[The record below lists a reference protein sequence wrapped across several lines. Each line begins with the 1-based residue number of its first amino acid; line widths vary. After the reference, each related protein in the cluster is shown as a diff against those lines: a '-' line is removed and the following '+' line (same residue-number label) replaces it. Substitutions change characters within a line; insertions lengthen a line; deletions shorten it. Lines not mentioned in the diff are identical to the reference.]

1 MARIGAFYD
10 TRKLYID
17 ATGYDKTL
25 SFEEWV
31 ENPDDLKAAL
41 LFVQFYNQIVLAWDK
56 ANTLDFIESEEGVT
70 TILQYLQKNVE
81 VIKNNPSRF
90 TPAYIYKVAYNCLYC
105 ICHDRKCDKDRMSY
119 ETSSI
124 VCYDGKELSLF
135 DTMSDP
141 KGDVIQSS
149 ESSEF
154 EKEFWSVI
162 EDAGMSA
169 EKVMRYLLTNNEAD
183 LKALNCRCK
192 RYKDDPLRDIEV
204 SIESVDEII
213 EKLREKFL
221 DMPADSECG
230 KYIASLASQIA

>member
-10 TRKLYID
+10 TRKLYIEL
-17 ATGYDKTL
+17 TGYTDTL
-25 SFEEWV
+25 SFEEWMN
-31 ENPDDLKAAL
+31 NPDDLKAAL

-70 TILQYLQKNVE
+70 TMLQYLQKNVSI
-81 VIKNNPSRF
+81 IKNAPARF

-105 ICHDRKCDKDRMSY
+105 ICHDRKCDKDRLNN
-119 ETSSI
+119 ETSSV

-141 KGDVIQSS
+141 KGDAAQSS
-149 ESSEF
+149 EAAEF
-154 EKEFWSVI
+154 EKEFWRVI
-162 EDAGMSA
+162 EDAGMPA
-169 EKVMRYLLTNNEAD
+169 EKVMRYLLSNNSAD

-192 RYKDDPLRDIEV
+192 RYKEDPLRDIEV
-204 SIESVDEII
+204 SIESVDSILEA
-213 EKLREKFL
+213 LREKFL

-230 KYIASLASQIA
+230 KYIAKLQSIA